1 MDANKPQKYHIR
13 TYGCQANIADS
24 STIAGVLES
33 LGFEA
38 FPEPE
43 GKNEDEKLLKVI
55 QNCNLLIINTCS
67 VRQKSEDK
75 VYGIGKLLNRPATR
89 AYKENLNHPSARRPF
104 IIMAGCM
111 VGSVTGKR
119 QRYEFA
125 ELKKRTPW
133 VNVYINPSQIMNI
146 PDILLKNKQLSN
158 WAVQKFNPNKVIP
171 VQNND
176 VHAFINISYGCD
188 NFCTF
193 CVVPYARGAEI
204 SRPQEE
210 IISEIIHLTKR
221 GFTQFTLCGQNVN
234 SWGLAATEKF
244 EIRTGS
250 NQKLPFADLLRKV
263 HEIEDVNKINFI
275 SSNPFDFTNYLI
287 KAIQLPKISNYLHIA
302 VQSGNNDVLK
312 KMNRRH
318 TVEEFIQLVEKIKK
332 AKPETELGTDIIVGF
347 PGETR
352 EQFMD
357 TVKLFEQV
365 KFNVAFI
372 SIYSPRKGT
381 PAEKYFK
388 DGVSRE
394 EKKWRHAYL
403 TEVWN
408 STKGGKGK

>member
-1 MDANKPQKYHIR
+1 MNAGKSQTYFIR

-33 LGFEA
+33 LDFER

-55 QNCNLLIINTCS
+55 QNCDLLIINTCS

-75 VYGIGKLLNRPATR
+75 VYGIGKLLKQTQE
-89 AYKENLNHPSARRPF
+89 KSKKRPF

-111 VGSVTGKR
+111 VGSVTGER
-119 QRYEFA
+119 QRYEFE

-133 VNVYINPSQIMNI
+133 VNDYINPSQIMNI
-146 PDILLKNKQLSN
+146 PNILLKNNKLSK
-158 WAVQKFNPNKVIP
+158 WAVGKFNPNSVESIH
-171 VQNND
+171 ND
-176 VHAFINISYGCD
+176 NTHAFINISYGCD

-193 CVVPYARGAEI
+193 CVVPYARGAEV
-204 SRPQEE
+204 SRSQEE

-234 SWGLAATEKF
+234 SWGLTATEKF

-250 NQKLPFADLLRKV
+250 DQKLPFANLLRKV
-263 HEIEDVNKINFI
+263 HEVEGVNKINFM
-275 SSNPFDFTNYLI
+275 SSNPFDFTNDLI
-287 KAIQLPKISNYLHIA
+287 EAIQLPKVSDYIHIA
-302 VQSGNNDVLK
+302 AQSGNNDILK

-318 TVEEFIQLVEKIKK
+318 TVEEFISLAGKIKK
-332 AKPETELGTDIIVGF
+332 VKPNVELGTDIIVGF
-347 PGETR
+347 PTETR
-352 EQFMD
+352 EQFMN

-388 DGVSRE
+388 NDVSRE

-408 STKGGKGK
+408 RTKGEKG

>member
-33 LGFEA
+33 LDYEP

-55 QNCNLLIINTCS
+55 KNCDLLIINTCS

-75 VYGIGKLLNRPATR
+75 VYGIGKLL
-89 AYKENLNHPSARRPF
+89 KQQSEKSKKKPF
-104 IIMAGCM
+104 LIMAGCM
-111 VGSVTGKR
+111 VGSVTGER
-119 QRYEFA
+119 QRYEFE

-133 VNVYINPSQIMNI
+133 VDEYINPSQIMSIPNI
-146 PDILLKNKQLSN
+146 LFKNKKLSE
-158 WAVQKFNPNKVIP
+158 WAMQKFNPKFVENVH
-171 VQNND
+171 ND
-176 VHAFINISYGCD
+176 NTHAFVNISNGCD

-193 CVVPYARGAEI
+193 CVVPYARGIEI
-204 SRPQEE
+204 SRSKED
-210 IISEIIHLTKR
+210 IILEIIHLTKR

-234 SWGLAATEKF
+234 SWGLTATEKF

-250 NQKLPFADLLRKV
+250 DQKLPFADLLRKV
-263 HEIEDVNKINFI
+263 HEIEGVNKINFI
-275 SSNPFDFTNYLI
+275 SSNPFDFTNDLI
-287 KAIQLPKISNYLHIA
+287 EAIQLPKISNYIHIA
-302 VQSGNNDVLK
+302 AQSGNNDVLK

-318 TVEEFIQLVEKIKK
+318 TVEEFINLAKKIK
-332 AKPETELGTDIIVGF
+332 AVKPNVELGTDIIVGF
-347 PGETR
+347 PTETR

-357 TVKLFEQV
+357 TVKLFEQI

-388 DGVSRE
+388 DDVSRE
-394 EKKWRHAYL
+394 EKKWRHAKL
-403 TEVWN
+403 TEIWN
-408 STKGGKGK
+408 KSKGKKG